1 MYNNDD
7 VLLSVVIEIFVALVA
22 VDAFPAQE
30 PDDPVQSPVTFPT
43 RAPVNVVAVKVF
55 VLALYF
61 RFGFTRNDAE
71 DVVAD
76 DVVNGKYN
84 IVFVVSLV
92 NAILFGT

>member
-1 MYNNDD
+1 MI
-7 VLLSVVIEIFVALVA
+7 SVVNPILVDVVA
-22 VDAFPAQE
+22 VDEFPVQE

-43 RAPVNVVAVKVF
+43 RAPVNVVAVKTF

-76 DVVNGKYN
+76 DVVNGIYN
-84 IVFVVSLV
+84 VVFVVSLV